1 MNKDDHKIHSEVV
14 SSYLEVECII
24 LIYRCIDIMICNI
37 YNERTKAVWFGGE
50 QLILK
55 LKNIK
60 TANKY

>member
-37 YNERTKAVWFGGE
+37 AIYNERTKAV
-50 QLILK
+50 
-55 LKNIK
+55 
-60 TANKY
+60 